1 MECRAAGPR
10 IQYSL
15 QLGWMSGFIEF
26 FVASGRSVFQH
37 KDVGV
42 NRCLLGSRQQ
52 FPSLASRYFWG

>member
-1 MECRAAGPR
+1 
-10 IQYSL
+10 
-15 QLGWMSGFIEF
+15 LGWMSGFIEF